1 MFILETL
8 NFVVDILKVPSVL
21 VGLIALIGLVAQK
34 KAFSDVVKGTIKT
47 ILGFIVLG
55 GGATVLVGSLNPL
68 GGMFEHAFN
77 IQGIIPN
84 NEAIVSIALE
94 KYGAST
100 ALIMAFGMVANI
112 VVARFTRLKYIFL
125 TGHHTF
131 YMACMIGV
139 ILTVAGFEG
148 VGLVFTGSLILG
160 LVMAFFPALAQ
171 RYMRRITGTD
181 DIAFGHFGT
190 LGYVLSGWIGSLCGK
205 GSRSTEEM
213 NLPKNL
219 SFLRESSISI
229 SLTMMIIYLIMAVS
243 AGRDYVEATFS
254 GGQNYLVYAIIM
266 AITFAAGVF
275 IILQGVRLILAEI
288 VPAFTG
294 FSEKLVPNARPAL
307 DCPVVYPYAPN
318 AVLIG
323 FLFSFLGGL
332 VGLFLLGQMK
342 LVLILPGVVPH
353 FFTGAT
359 AGVFGNATGG
369 RRGAMIGAFANG
381 LLITFLPVLL
391 LPVLGAIGFAN
402 TRSRMLTLAQSVF
415 CWATWRVI
423 CRRWLSRGWWWRYS
437 RYWWRTTC
445 WPKTKQR
452 MPKRRKI
459 AERKNERNR
468 NHPTGARHSRRHA
481 QILNPSWLWSLW
493 RQHVGSGNS
502 GGSVRRGDE
511 NRPSR
516 PGLAGARLFRAVE
529 RPCGP
534 RVVQY
539 PGD

>member
-1 MFILETL
+1 MFIQETL
-8 NFVVDILKVPSVL
+8 KFVVDILKVPSIL

-34 KAFSDVVKGTIKT
+34 KNFSDVVKGTVKT
-47 ILGFIVLG
+47 ILGFLVLG

-94 KYGAST
+94 KFGAPT
-100 ALIMAFGMVANI
+100 ALIMAFGMVANLI
-112 VVARFTRLKYIFL
+112 VARFTRLKYVFL

-131 YMACMIGV
+131 YMACMISV

-148 VGLVFTGSLILG
+148 VSLVFTGSLTLG
-160 LVMAFFPALAQ
+160 LIMAFFPALAQ
-171 RYMRRITGTD
+171 RYMRKITGSD
-181 DIAFGHFGT
+181 DVAFGHFGT
-190 LGYVLSGWIGSLCGK
+190 IGYVLSGWIGSKVGK

-219 SFLRESSISI
+219 SFLRDSSISI
-229 SLTMMIIYLIMAVS
+229 SLTMIIIYLIMAVF
-243 AGRDYVEATFS
+243 AGQVFVEATYS
-254 GGQNYLVYAIIM
+254 AGQNYLVYAIIM

-288 VPAFTG
+288 VPAFVG

-332 VGLFLLGQMK
+332 VGLFLLGQMH

-369 RRGAMIGAFANG
+369 RRGAMVGAFANG
-381 LLITFLPVLL
+381 VLITFLPVLL
-391 LPVLGAIGFAN
+391 LPVLGALGFAN
-402 TRSRMLTLAQSVF
+402 ATFSDADFGVIGILLGNLARSMSKEGIMALIVGIFAVLVAWNYLGKKPV
-415 CWATWRVI
+415 
-423 CRRWLSRGWWWRYS
+423 
-437 RYWWRTTC
+437 
-445 WPKTKQR
+445 
-452 MPKRRKI
+452 
-459 AERKNERNR
+459 AEKEV
-468 NHPTGARHSRRHA
+468 T
-481 QILNPSWLWSLW
+481 
-493 RQHVGSGNS
+493 
-502 GGSVRRGDE
+502 E
-511 NRPSR
+511 K
-516 PGLAGARLFRAVE
+516 
-529 RPCGP
+529 
-534 RVVQY
+534 
-539 PGD
+539 

>member
-112 VVARFTRLKYIFL
+112 IVARFTRLKYIFL

-160 LVMAFFPALAQ
+160 LIMAFFPAIAQ
-171 RYMRRITGTD
+171 RYMKRITGND
-181 DIAFGHFGT
+181 EIAFGHFGT
-190 LGYVLSGWIGSLCGK
+190 LGYVLSGWIGSKVGK

-213 NLPKNL
+213 N
-219 SFLRESSISI
+219 
-229 SLTMMIIYLIMAVS
+229 TMMIIYLIMAVS
-243 AGRDYVEATFS
+243 AGREYVEATFS

-323 FLFSFLGGL
+323 FLFSFLGGI
-332 VGLFLLGQMK
+332 VGLFICGQFSW
-342 LVLILPGVVPH
+342 VLILPGVVPH

-402 TRSRMLTLAQSVF
+402 TTFSDADF
-415 CWATWRVI
+415 
-423 CRRWLSRGWWWRYS
+423 
-437 RYWWRTTC
+437 
-445 WPKTKQR
+445 
-452 MPKRRKI
+452 
-459 AERKNERNR
+459 
-468 NHPTGARHSRRHA
+468 GA
-481 QILNPSWLWSLW
+481 
-493 RQHVGSGNS
+493 V
-502 GGSVRRGDE
+502 
-511 NRPSR
+511 
-516 PGLAGARLFRAVE
+516 
-529 RPCGP
+529 
-534 RVVQY
+534 
-539 PGD
+539 

>member
-1 MFILETL
+1 MFIQDTL
-8 NFVVDILKVPSVL
+8 RFVVDILKVPAVL
-21 VGLIALIGLVAQK
+21 VGVIALIGLLAQK
-34 KAFSDVVKGTIKT
+34 KSFSDVVKGTVKT

-84 NEAIVSIALE
+84 NEAIVSISLE

-112 VVARFTRLKYIFL
+112 IVARFTRLKYIFL

-131 YMACMIGV
+131 YMACMIGI

-148 VGLVFTGSLILG
+148 IQLVFTGALTLG
-160 LVMAFFPALAQ
+160 LVMAFFPAIAQ
-171 RYMRRITGTD
+171 RYMRRITGND

-190 LGYVLSGWIGSLCGK
+190 LGYVLSGWIGSKVGK
-205 GSRSTEEM
+205 NSRSTEEM

-219 SFLRESSISI
+219 SFLRDSSISI
-229 SLTMMIIYLIMAVS
+229 SMTMIVIYLILAIC
-243 AGRDYVEATFS
+243 AGQDYVESQLS
-254 GGQNYLVYAIIM
+254 GGQNYLVYSIIQ

-332 VGLFLLGQMK
+332 AGLFLLGQMK
-342 LVLILPGVVPH
+342 MVLILPGVVPH

-369 RRGAMIGAFANG
+369 RRGAMLGAFANG

-391 LPVLGAIGFAN
+391 LPVLGALGFAN
-402 TRSRMLTLAQSVF
+402 TTFSDTDFGVVGIVLGNMARFLTKEMIMVAIVAIFGLLVAHNF
-415 CWATWRVI
+415 
-423 CRRWLSRGWWWRYS
+423 LG
-437 RYWWRTTC
+437 
-445 WPKTKQR
+445 
-452 MPKRRKI
+452 KRKDVP
-459 AERKNERNR
+459 ARNKEE
-468 NHPTGARHSRRHA
+468 S
-481 QILNPSWLWSLW
+481 S
-493 RQHVGSGNS
+493 
-502 GGSVRRGDE
+502 
-511 NRPSR
+511 
-516 PGLAGARLFRAVE
+516 
-529 RPCGP
+529 
-534 RVVQY
+534 
-539 PGD
+539 